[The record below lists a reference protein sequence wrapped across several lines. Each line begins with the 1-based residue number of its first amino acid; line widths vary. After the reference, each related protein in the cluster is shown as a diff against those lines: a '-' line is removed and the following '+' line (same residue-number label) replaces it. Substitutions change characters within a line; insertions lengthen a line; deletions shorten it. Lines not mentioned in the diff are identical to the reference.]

1 MNSKLIST
9 RSVVIG
15 LALLILDAGSAF
27 AGSITLSGAT
37 GNSCLY
43 SAFTAD
49 ANGNLT
55 AVCKTAPPPAPTLT
69 PSCTLSASP
78 STISAG
84 ATSTLIASCS
94 PAADSYVWTGAGTS
108 GFSAGGTVTP
118 TATTS
123 YSVVGS
129 NGSGAGNTAS
139 TVVSIAVP
147 PPPNTGARSTP
158 TTNTP
163 VSEVKRWIYAF
174 ESRNFIPHDTKSEP
188 YGTLSYWKLIQSA
201 KPTQYSLPTSW

>member
-1 MNSKLIST
+1 MKSKLINT

-43 SAFTAD
+43 STFTAD

-55 AVCKTAPPPAPTLT
+55 AVCNTAPQAPTLT
-69 PSCTLSASP
+69 PTCTLSASP

-84 ATSTLIASCS
+84 ATSILTASCS
-94 PAADSYVWTGAGTS
+94 PAADSYVWTGPGTS
-108 GFSAGGTVTP
+108 GFTVGGNVNP
-118 TATTS
+118 TATTT

-129 NGSGAGNTAS
+129 NTSSGAGNTAS
-139 TVVSIAVP
+139 TVVSISVP
-147 PPPNTGARSTP
+147 VQQGQWITP
-158 TTNTP
+158 TSISP
-163 VSEVKRWIYAF
+163 LEEIKRWNRAF
-174 ESRNFIPHDTKSEP
+174 ENLNFIPNDVKSSP
-188 YGTLSYWKLIQSA
+188 VGNLDYYKKIQAFSR
-201 KPTQYSLPTSW
+201 TILSLPKTW